1 MALMVQ
7 CAACITVLILS
18 FATHLGAAVFLH
30 ADFVTPVFV
39 VVLMQSFWATLYCTW
54 FRMASWWRWI
64 HLFFPITVW
73 VMFSWHIPSE
83 IYLLGFAVCVSLYW
97 TTFRTQVPF
106 YPSRPI
112 VWQQVTQLISEENP
126 VRLIDI
132 GSGLGDMSMHISR
145 FRPNSHVEG
154 IEIAPLPW
162 FLSVVRAKIRR
173 SSAVFKLGD
182 YRALN
187 FAHYDVIF
195 AYLSPAAMLVLWE
208 KAQHEMQTGSLLIS
222 LEFQIPGVPPTL
234 CIEPNE
240 KSAKLYV
247 WKIA

>member
-1 MALMVQ
+1 
-7 CAACITVLILS
+7 
-18 FATHLGAAVFLH
+18 
-30 ADFVTPVFV
+30 
-39 VVLMQSFWATLYCTW
+39 
-54 FRMASWWRWI
+54 
-64 HLFFPITVW
+64 
-73 VMFSWHIPSE
+73 
-83 IYLLGFAVCVSLYW
+83 
-97 TTFRTQVPF
+97 
-106 YPSRPI
+106 
-112 VWQQVTQLISEENP
+112 
-126 VRLIDI
+126 
-132 GSGLGDMSMHISR
+132 MHISR
-145 FRPNSHVEG
+145 LRPNSHVEG

-162 FLSVVRAKIRR
+162 LLSVVRAKICR

-195 AYLSPAAMLVLWE
+195 AYLSPAAMLTLWE
-208 KAQHEMQTGSLLIS
+208 KARHEMQTGSLLIS